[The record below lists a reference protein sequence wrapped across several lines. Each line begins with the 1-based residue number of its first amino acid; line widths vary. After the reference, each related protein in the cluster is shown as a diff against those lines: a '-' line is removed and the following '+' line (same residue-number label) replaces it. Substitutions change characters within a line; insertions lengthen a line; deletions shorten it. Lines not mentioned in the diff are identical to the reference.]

1 MLAHAKIVKTLKLY
15 IKFYNKDYTNK

>member
-15 IKFYNKDYTNK
+15 IKFYNKNYTNK